1 MRGAVCRCTWYVS
14 GLAFFVC
21 LLLAAGCSAR
31 RGPETP
37 DEPIELQG
45 QSSFDFLRNGASLD
59 TKPPEDQELRP
70 PIMAEELAQP
80 VYPEKALAAGA
91 GPAIVAVRI
100 MVDTEGSVAEVADSP
115 RLESTQG
122 PFAVD
127 FRRAVDEVLAQWHFV
142 PAVWRR
148 FEPGEDLDGDGV
160 SDFRRVTESRAV
172 SFYLDVRFD
181 FEIVDGQG
189 RVTSDH
195 S

>member
-1 MRGAVCRCTWYVS
+1 
-14 GLAFFVC
+14 
-21 LLLAAGCSAR
+21 
-31 RGPETP
+31 
-37 DEPIELQG
+37 
-45 QSSFDFLRNGASLD
+45 
-59 TKPPEDQELRP
+59 
-70 PIMAEELAQP
+70 
-80 VYPEKALAAGA
+80 
-91 GPAIVAVRI
+91 
-100 MVDTEGSVAEVADSP
+100 
-115 RLESTQG
+115 
-122 PFAVD
+122 
-127 FRRAVDEVLAQWHFV
+127 VDEVLAQWHFV